1 MRFESPSSFFY
12 LLCCEDT
19 GDYLCVDAAA
29 DAATGALALR
39 LDGRAV
45 DGAMWA
51 REELEGGSLRLT
63 AATVACTL
71 LLSPAPDA
79 TPAGGGERGFRC
91 TAKIEHADGSPV
103 AVGDGSTEFRLMR
116 GPSAL
121 PSESLRHLREEG
133 WVVLPELLHPD
144 TTADIRRHCEPMLD
158 EALAGKE
165 RRGKRVSLGDVVNA
179 TPSVVKAATHPLAL
193 YLLEE
198 YIKSPIHLG
207 HPPATAIVTPQDESY
222 EHFGKNTEFQS
233 TADKGGWHSDYPFSS
248 QQGVNLEDFPPEVCF
263 GCEYLTMIDG
273 FTELNG
279 VSSLSLSLSLLQ
291 SLSVSPSLSSGAKG
305 NQVLC
310 CLRRPR

>member
-91 TAKIEHADGSPV
+91 TAEIEHADGSPV
-103 AVGDGSTEFRLMR
+103 AVGDGSTRFL
-116 GPSAL
+116 
-121 PSESLRHLREEG
+121 
-133 WVVLPELLHPD
+133 
-144 TTADIRRHCEPMLD
+144 
-158 EALAGKE
+158 
-165 RRGKRVSLGDVVNA
+165 
-179 TPSVVKAATHPLAL
+179 
-193 YLLEE
+193 
-198 YIKSPIHLG
+198 
-207 HPPATAIVTPQDESY
+207 
-222 EHFGKNTEFQS
+222 
-233 TADKGGWHSDYPFSS
+233 
-248 QQGVNLEDFPPEVCF
+248 
-263 GCEYLTMIDG
+263 
-273 FTELNG
+273 
-279 VSSLSLSLSLLQ
+279 
-291 SLSVSPSLSSGAKG
+291 
-305 NQVLC
+305 
-310 CLRRPR
+310 